1 MARWKQGESIY
12 NQLVTNLAEYVS
24 NQLDILTVRESKAER
39 VIDFARAQVDEFVN
53 SLKVSDL
60 LLIHEYLMY
69 MTEMR
74 PDKTFPSYVY
84 SGGDRVASVTRYL
97 LKNIDLELAKQYA

>member
-1 MARWKQGESIY
+1 MTRWRKGETIY
-12 NQLVTNLAEYVS
+12 NKLVSNLAEYVS
-24 NQLDILTVRESKAER
+24 NQLDILTVRESTATR
-39 VIDFARAQVDEFVN
+39 VIDFARAHVNEFVN
-53 SLKVSDL
+53 ELKVNDL